1 MDAKTQIQIFKQ
13 QAVRWINTQ
22 IDELLGDGLNA
33 KLIKPILE
41 EMIDKYSQDKAIDT
55 FLLLFVND
63 KGEFSIDRL
72 LDRYIDTF
80 TSDGGIR
87 FQWRDIAPVGAI
99 LDKINGDKINVITA
113 ADIKN
118 LKDNFTTALN
128 K

>member
-1 MDAKTQIQIFKQ
+1 MDAKSQIQIFKQ

-22 IDELLGDGLNA
+22 IDELLGDGLGA

-41 EMIDKYSQDKAIDT
+41 EMIDKYSHDKAVDT
-55 FLLLFVND
+55 FLSLFVND
-63 KGEFSIDRL
+63 KGEFSIDSL

-80 TSDGGIR
+80 TSDGGLR
-87 FQWRDIAPVGAI
+87 FQWGDIVPVGAL
-99 LDKINGDKINVITA
+99 LDRMNGDKINVITA

-118 LKDNFTTALN
+118 LKDAFTTALN